1 VSPRRTPKPKRAA
14 TGKSR
19 QLSAWHKMIAALVVL
34 SLVGVAGAATEI
46 GLHGLSFFVFRNA
59 GAGAG
64 NARNL
69 NENQGPGQPDAP
81 GPHHQAHHM
90 PPGGP
95 RTSK

>member
-1 VSPRRTPKPKRAA
+1 MV
-14 TGKSR
+14 
-19 QLSAWHKMIAALVVL
+19 AALVVL
-34 SLVGVAGAATEI
+34 SLIGLTSAATEI

-81 GPHHQAHHM
+81 GAHHHARGHQ
-90 PPGGP
+90 PGSPARGASAAHHHAHENKP
-95 RTSK
+95 GSPARKPK